1 MPPTPAEVRTSQV
14 PEIDYLFGR
23 WESVD
28 GLTFLDRP
36 YLRRRGFGNELDA
49 TRKRGPKVSAKMKV
63 ALLLDELDYRRWDS
77 ERDPAE
83 GAILHA
89 LLLRDGHTEGAR
101 AVAADDERAWRAW
114 REKHESEYNTLLG
127 EVDRAIERKKR
138 MRNRWGGWQPV
149 GERKL
154 KRERYERLRAEL
166 GDRFIAGTIDREAA
180 VRQWDKRRRDR
191 RKIDPA
197 QAAGE

>member
-1 MPPTPAEVRTSQV
+1 MSS
-14 PEIDYLFGR
+14 II
-23 WESVD
+23 VD
-28 GLTFLDRP
+28 GTANATPQKARYSTRYFSATATPR
-36 YLRRRGFGNELDA
+36 EL
-49 TRKRGPKVSAKMKV
+49 
-63 ALLLDELDYRRWDS
+63 
-77 ERDPAE
+77 ERSP
-83 GAILHA
+83 LH
-89 LLLRDGHTEGAR
+89 
-101 AVAADDERAWRAW
+101 DERAWRAW